1 MMLNFMTKK
10 KNRMQDCKMVC
21 KNFNRKESVLIA
33 QSLDISKKGS
43 VILGALLSSLWLTN
57 PLNAHEKNGA
67 FVGISLEVGRADQK
81 TNAYKNGELFQVPF
95 GDVSANDDG
104 KVPDGQTGG
113 CQPASGTPGMPG
125 YTKANC
131 VVNWT
136 SRTMLSTNKNIPGR
150 NQPMYGLGVMT
161 GYKHFIGKK
170 RWFGLRYYGFF
181 DYGHTNFSN
190 SRAANAISPF
200 YLSDQKAD
208 MYTYGFGTDMLF
220 NIIDKPKATAGF
232 FLGVNFAGNTWT
244 NNRVGYFKDGYVYGV
259 NTDADAYMT
268 NADGTITCGDTT
280 PASCNVGINPNSVYT
295 TGKLNA
301 KVNNTIFQ
309 FLVNVGIRTN
319 IFEHHGIEFGI
330 KIPTLPNHFFKGS
343 TTIRAKKQGPLENG
357 QPTTIT
363 GAETNFS
370 LTQTL
375 RRQYSMYLR
384 YVYTF

>member
-1 MMLNFMTKK
+1 
-10 KNRMQDCKMVC
+10 
-21 KNFNRKESVLIA
+21 
-33 QSLDISKKGS
+33 
-43 VILGALLSSLWLTN
+43 
-57 PLNAHEKNGA
+57 
-67 FVGISLEVGRADQK
+67 
-81 TNAYKNGELFQVPF
+81 
-95 GDVSANDDG
+95 
-104 KVPDGQTGG
+104 
-113 CQPASGTPGMPG
+113 
-125 YTKANC
+125 
-131 VVNWT
+131 
-136 SRTMLSTNKNIPGR
+136 
-150 NQPMYGLGVMT
+150 
-161 GYKHFIGKK
+161 
-170 RWFGLRYYGFF
+170 
-181 DYGHTNFSN
+181 
-190 SRAANAISPF
+190 
-200 YLSDQKAD
+200 
-208 MYTYGFGTDMLF
+208 MLF

-232 FLGVNFAGNTWT
+232 FVGVNFAGNTWT

-301 KVNNTIFQ
+301 KVNHTIFQ

-330 KIPTLPNHFFKGS
+330 KIPTLPNYFFKGS
-343 TTIRAKKQGPLENG
+343 TTIKEQSQGPLKDG
-357 QPTTIT
+357 KPTTIT